1 MNVTPIQ
8 MLGAINTVTNNGIY
22 VKPYIVETIIDKNDN
37 TIKEFKTEEK
47 RIYSE
52 TTSKILK
59 NAMREVV
66 VNGTGKNA
74 YIEDIFTGGKTG
86 SATGNNNH
94 THGWF
99 AGYFELNG
107 KEYTMVIFT
116 PEIQDQSLGGG
127 DTAAPIFKD
136 IVLALNN

>member
-74 YIEDIFTGGKTG
+74 YIDLFF
-86 SATGNNNH
+86 S
-94 THGWF
+94 
-99 AGYFELNG
+99 
-107 KEYTMVIFT
+107 
-116 PEIQDQSLGGG
+116 
-127 DTAAPIFKD
+127 
-136 IVLALNN
+136 